1 MGLDASDVTLASG
14 AMATSPLFCRGC
26 RELQLSFSRI
36 GAHTPSSH
44 HACNQPYVLEPATN
58 CVGGCN

>member
-14 AMATSPLFCRGC
+14 AMAASPLFCRGC

-36 GAHTPSSH
+36 GAP
-44 HACNQPYVLEPATN
+44 ARLQPCVLEN

>member
-36 GAHTPSSH
+36 GARM
-44 HACNQPYVLEPATN
+44 QPYVLEPATDDI
-58 CVGGCN
+58 GGCN